1 MTLGR
6 TWAVAR
12 KEVLQLKRD
21 RRSLILAFVLPLIL
35 VLVFGAAISLDV
47 REIPFAVV
55 DQDGS
60 TESRELVDAFGASGY
75 FTLYRYLDTSR
86 EADPL
91 LARGVVRLV
100 LVIPPDFRGQLATG
114 GIAPVQVLIDGGD
127 ANTATIAINYADAIV
142 AGLAGP
148 ATLQTRRVVPIR
160 TQPRVWYNETLD
172 SARMVVPGLV
182 AVIMA
187 IIAAMLTALT
197 IAREWERGTMEQL
210 VSTPVSPFEVVIG
223 KLLPYVVIG
232 VFDVAMVI
240 IVGLVVFQ
248 VPLRGNLLLLGGLSL
263 LFLIGMLSY
272 GILLSARLKSQLL
285 ATMVALV
292 TTYLPTLLL
301 SGFVFSI
308 LSMPLGL
315 RIISYLIPAR
325 YFITITRG
333 IFLKGAGLDVL
344 WPQAL
349 GMTLFAVFALLLAA
363 RSFRKEIG

>member
-6 TWAVAR
+6 TLAIAR

-55 DQDGS
+55 DQDRS
-60 TESRELVDAFGASGY
+60 AESRELVDGFGASGY
-75 FTLYRYLDTSR
+75 FTLRGYLETTR

-91 LARGVVRLV
+91 LARGAVRLI
-100 LVIPPDFRGQLATG
+100 LVIPPDFRENLAAKMA
-114 GIAPVQVLIDGGD
+114 APVQVLVDGGD
-127 ANTATIAINYADAIV
+127 ANTATIAINYADAIA
-142 AGLAGP
+142 AGL
-148 ATLQTRRVVPIR
+148 TRPVTVRTQRAVPIR
-160 TQPRVWYNETLD
+160 IQPRIWYNETLD

-223 KLLPYVVIG
+223 KLLPYVAIG
-232 VFDVAMVI
+232 AFDVAMVI
-240 IVGLVVFQ
+240 ILGLLVFH
-248 VPLRGNLLLLGGLSL
+248 VPLRGNVFLLGGLSL
-263 LFLIGMLSY
+263 LFLVGMLSY
-272 GILLSARLKSQLL
+272 GILLSASLKSQLL

-301 SGFVFSI
+301 SGFIFSI
-308 LSMPLGL
+308 ASMPFAL
-315 RIISYLIPAR
+315 RVISHLIPAR

-333 IFLKGAGLDVL
+333 IFLKGAGLGML
-344 WPQAL
+344 WPQAV
-349 GMTLFAVFALLLAA
+349 GMALFAVVALLLAA